1 MGTNYNPQIVTS
13 GLVLALDSANPKSYP
28 GSGTTWTDLSGQNNT
43 GTLVNSPT
51 YNSANGTLTFTGT
64 QRADTA
70 KISTITEGTF
80 LAWIKRK
87 GIQVDYTG
95 ILFGRYYGLATGMGF
110 TSSQNLGYT
119 WNDAF
124 NTYSWISGLVIPD
137 SQWCMVA
144 ITVNST
150 SGTAYLCQS
159 SGITTAVNTV
169 SHGSVSGFNLVV
181 GYDSA
186 SSSRAFIG
194 DIGPVMFYNRAF
206 TANEIQQN
214 FNAGR
219 GRYNL

>member
-13 GLVLALDSANPKSYP
+13 GLVLAIDAANPKSYP
-28 GSGTTWTDLSGQNNT
+28 GSGTSWNDLSGQNNT

-64 QRADTA
+64 QRADTV

-87 GIQVDYTG
+87 GTQADYTG

-119 WNDAF
+119 WNDAY
-124 NTYSWISGLVIPD
+124 NTYSWTSGLVIPD

-150 SGTAYLCQS
+150 TGTAYLCQS

-169 SHGSVSGFNLVV
+169 SHTSVSNFNLVV

-186 SSSRAFIG
+186 SSLRAFIG
-194 DIGPVMFYNRAF
+194 DIGPVMFYNRAL

-214 FNAGR
+214 FNAQR
-219 GRYNL
+219 GRYGI